1 MLKNHMEVLIE
12 NHLPSLIKD
21 TSHVKNC
28 EKCQNDIQA
37 IALNNLKPMYIMSD
51 KGMIYTKLKELD
63 LQFQSDI
70 IRELVQA
77 ISLVESHPR
86 HEVGLEDF

>member
-12 NHLPSLIKD
+12 NHLPSLIKE
-21 TSHVKNC
+21 TSHVRNC

-51 KGMIYTKLKELD
+51 KGMIYTK
-63 LQFQSDI
+63 
-70 IRELVQA
+70 
-77 ISLVESHPR
+77 
-86 HEVGLEDF
+86 